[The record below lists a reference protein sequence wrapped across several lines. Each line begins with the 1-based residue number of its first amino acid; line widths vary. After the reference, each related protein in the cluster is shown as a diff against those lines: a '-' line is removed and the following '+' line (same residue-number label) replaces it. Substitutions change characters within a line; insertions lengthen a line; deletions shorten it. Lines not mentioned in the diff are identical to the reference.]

1 MRILVIG
8 TGSIGRRHIGN
19 LVASGAE
26 VSAFSHRGGRGA
38 APLPAGVH
46 LWGNLDEAGAEVF
59 DGVVVANR
67 TDLHVDVALQ
77 FARAGSALLIEK
89 PLSDRLAGVAVL
101 QETARQRGLIVEA
114 GFMLRFHPNLQWMHD
129 HLGAGKL
136 GKLYSIRAAVG
147 QHLSQWRPGTD
158 HRAGYSAK
166 RAQGGGAVFDLV
178 HELDAVRWLAG
189 DVEDVVAMMAHEPS
203 LEVETEAIAQI
214 GLRCASGVLAQVHLD
229 YLRPTYGRTLEI
241 AGSSGVLSW
250 DYLSGT
256 VLLEQPGSEAAVVH
270 RVPRTF
276 ERNDM
281 FKAQTDH
288 FLKRIRDHAI
298 AAGSSLDDSVAVLRI
313 ALASHESANTRRAIR
328 PDELG
333 ATFRLSPSAFPS

>member
-26 VSAFSHRGGRGA
+26 VSAFSHRGDGSGA
-38 APLPAGVH
+38 EPLPAGVRR
-46 LWGNLDEAGAEVF
+46 WGSLDEAGAEVF

-67 TDLHVDVALQ
+67 TDLHVDAAFQ
-77 FARAGSALLIEK
+77 FACAGSALLIEK
-89 PLSDRLAGVAVL
+89 PLSDRLAGVAEL
-101 QETARQRGLIVEA
+101 QKTARRRGLIVEA
-114 GFMLRFHPNLQWMHD
+114 GFMLRFHPNLRWIHD
-129 HLGAGKL
+129 HVRAGKL
-136 GKLYSIRAAVG
+136 GKLHSIRAAVG

-189 DVEDVVAMMAHEPS
+189 EVEDVVAMIAHEPS

-214 GLRCASGVLAQVHLD
+214 GLRCTSGVLAQVHLD
-229 YLRPTYGRTLEI
+229 YLRPTYGRTLEV
-241 AGSSGVLSW
+241 AGASGVLSW
-250 DYLSGT
+250 DYQSGT
-256 VLLEQPGSEAAVVH
+256 VRLEQPGSEAAVVH
-270 RVPRTF
+270 QVPPTF

-288 FLKRIRDHAI
+288 FLQRIRDHAI
-298 AAGSSLDDSVAVLRI
+298 AAGSSLDDGVAVLRI
-313 ALASHESANTRRAIR
+313 ALASHESAKTRCAIR
-328 PDELG
+328 PAELG
-333 ATFRLSPSAFPS
+333 ATFRQSCSLS